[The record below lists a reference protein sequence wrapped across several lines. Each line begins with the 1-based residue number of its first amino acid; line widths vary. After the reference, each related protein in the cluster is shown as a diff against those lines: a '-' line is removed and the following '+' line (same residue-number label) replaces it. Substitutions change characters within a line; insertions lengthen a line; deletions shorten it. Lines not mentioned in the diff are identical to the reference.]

1 MNTRRPLLAI
11 ASVSRGPYKIGLAD
25 PIFAKGMSYYGLIQG
40 GYVLSLEDFKMRI
53 LISAALAIALM
64 TVSAHAQD
72 MGTGR
77 GKKHQQD
84 TQKTED
90 KTKMKVDEQAYK
102 EALKRIPIPN
112 EKPDPWK
119 SVR

>member
-1 MNTRRPLLAI
+1 
-11 ASVSRGPYKIGLAD
+11 
-25 PIFAKGMSYYGLIQG
+25 
-40 GYVLSLEDFKMRI
+40 MRI
-53 LISAALAIALM
+53 IIGALAIALM
-64 TVSAHAQD
+64 IVSAHAQD
-72 MGTGR
+72 MGMAR

-90 KTKMKVDEQAYK
+90 KTKTKADEQAYK
-102 EALKRIPIPN
+102 EALKRIPVPN